1 MIRVRLTF
9 QDPNLAPYDATFTE
23 AEIDHYVNIYNTD
36 NKPFP
41 LIRNIQIARASMP

>member
-23 AEIDHYVNIYNTD
+23 NEIDHYVNIYQKDGT
-36 NKPFP
+36 PFP
-41 LIRNIQIARASMP
+41 LIRNIQIARANMP